1 MALALLRRKYA
12 PATRT
17 QRDLSVELNAMFVA
31 KERLLPVY
39 SHDSISGCGTDDASR
54 DMAARSEDVYDY
66 AMQITRNSLAYLA
79 SAPKEEYFM
88 YPRYGETISVVNPL
102 GYGRRSLVEI
112 PMQESRWKD
121 IRHVT
126 AEMDGQHIPVQLV
139 ERNGQKFLYAVVDIA
154 GFSAKHIHLRVAEPP
169 QNEQRVESHQRII
182 ANEFYQVEAQTD
194 GTVKIRDR
202 RSGAESIAHIL
213 EDQADRGDEY
223 NFDAVNGDQKITHLD
238 KKAKIKV
245 LSEGP
250 VFSELEIKLD
260 MPIPKGLNPDRQ
272 SRSEGMVHTPIRTV
286 VRLAHGIDRVDFTT
300 TLTNNALDHRLR
312 VRMGIPHAG
321 DTIRAK
327 EPFEVIERPIVPVPG
342 GEDWCEPLPTATSH
356 QQGMLAAGDAVILS
370 NGLPEYEA
378 IPNQDGNIGEV
389 ALTLLRGVGWLSRDD
404 LSTRKGEAGPIT
416 PVEEAQVLGEHTFE
430 YSFSM
435 NGKKSNDELLR
446 MRSDYRQKLEV
457 GPQYVDLAGVLHIG
471 GSGFEIAALAPSW
484 DRTGA
489 ILRVYN
495 PNDHEA
501 ILHFTGMFQT
511 AQRCNGREIVQ
522 DPENI
527 RSLTLK
533 KGEIATIKF
542 S

>member
-1 MALALLRRKYA
+1 
-12 PATRT
+12 
-17 QRDLSVELNAMFVA
+17 
-31 KERLLPVY
+31 
-39 SHDSISGCGTDDASR
+39 
-54 DMAARSEDVYDY
+54 
-66 AMQITRNSLAYLA
+66 
-79 SAPKEEYFM
+79 
-88 YPRYGETISVVNPL
+88 
-102 GYGRRSLVEI
+102 
-112 PMQESRWKD
+112 
-121 IRHVT
+121 
-126 AEMDGQHIPVQLV
+126 
-139 ERNGQKFLYAVVDIA
+139 
-154 GFSAKHIHLRVAEPP
+154 
-169 QNEQRVESHQRII
+169 
-182 ANEFYQVEAQTD
+182 
-194 GTVKIRDR
+194 
-202 RSGAESIAHIL
+202 
-213 EDQADRGDEY
+213 
-223 NFDAVNGDQKITHLD
+223 
-238 KKAKIKV
+238 
-245 LSEGP
+245 
-250 VFSELEIKLD
+250 
-260 MPIPKGLNPDRQ
+260 MPIPIGLNPDRQ
-272 SRSEGMVHTPIRTV
+272 SRSEVMVNTPLRTV
-286 VRLAHGIDRVDFTT
+286 VRLANGIDRVDFKT
-300 TLTNNALDHRLR
+300 TLKNNALDHRLR
-312 VRMGIPHAG
+312 VRIGTPNAG

-327 EPFEVIERPIVPVPG
+327 EPYEVIERPIVPVPG

-378 IPNQDGNIGEV
+378 IPNQDGNIGGV

-404 LSTRKGEAGPIT
+404 LSSRKGEASPIT

-457 GPQYVDLAGVLHIG
+457 GPQHVDLAGVLQIG

-495 PNDHEA
+495 PNDHETT
-501 ILHFTGMFQT
+501 LHFTGMFQT

-533 KGEIATIKF
+533 KGEIATIKL